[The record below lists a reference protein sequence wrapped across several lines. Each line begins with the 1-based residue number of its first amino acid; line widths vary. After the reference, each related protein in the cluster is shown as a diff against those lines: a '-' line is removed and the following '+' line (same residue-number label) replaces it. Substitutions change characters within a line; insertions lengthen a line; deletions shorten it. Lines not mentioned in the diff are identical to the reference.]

1 METGWA
7 VVEGEDRPAQHGAN
21 RRGRKKKK
29 SHGERDKQRKKQ
41 AQKRKKK
48 RKREK
53 ATGNSVIA
61 NLVGCVSG
69 SVTHRTNQ
77 SKSYEGSVE

>member
-1 METGWA
+1 MGQIEEEGKRRNRMESA
-7 VVEGEDRPAQHGAN
+7 ISREKSRH
-21 RRGRKKKK
+21 RK
-29 SHGERDKQRKKQ
+29 E
-41 AQKRKKK
+41 KKK